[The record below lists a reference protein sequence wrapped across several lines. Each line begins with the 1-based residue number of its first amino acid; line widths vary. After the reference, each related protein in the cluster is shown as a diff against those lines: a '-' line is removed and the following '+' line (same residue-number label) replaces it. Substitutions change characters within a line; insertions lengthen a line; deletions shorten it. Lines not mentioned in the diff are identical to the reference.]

1 MANAEARGNQ
11 VQDGLRPLVDRFP
24 GIVKDVRGKGL
35 MIGVELKQKSA
46 PYLQALMNQH
56 QVLALPAGMNVLRF
70 LPPLVIEQS
79 DLANVGDA
87 VEAVLTRPAVST
99 TVEGSE

>member
-1 MANAEARGNQ
+1 GAWFMARLSKIQSPMIRE
-11 VQDGLRPLVDRFP
+11 
-24 GIVKDVRGKGL
+24 VRGKGL
-35 MIGVELKQKSA
+35 MIGVELKQKAA

-79 DLANVGDA
+79 DLARVGDA
-87 VEAVLTRPAVST
+87 VEAVLTRPAAT
-99 TVEGSE
+99 AVEGTE